1 MSIENAEKILLP
13 KNRGSLKSSQ
23 IVEAVHE
30 EEKTTGERK
39 NKDPCSDESPKI
51 RHDAQKIVE
60 KMGKNGEYCYN
71 LNSIP
76 TSVFSEELLQSVFQ
90 EMHRQRKESITR
102 VVLSDMCISD
112 STVKEICKLDWL
124 KGLFLPYNKLTN
136 SSVVM
141 IAENLVKLESLSFA
155 GNKEI
160 DDIFP
165 CTKMENLKLLW
176 VDETSVALTPQQMVD
191 WVIDSK
197 SLENVDFSATPTDP
211 QGIKLLCHKWQQ
223 GLPNPKLRD
232 PIMRSRVDKKTNEDH
247 IIKEKIVDIVK
258 VQKQNERFEVQHSQH
273 DESDSGGSSSSQIST
288 RTLTGDEIFR
298 KEEDPVNLEVPAR
311 KNYGVE
317 KQHSPHG
324 DLSIEQLST
333 QATDNQNYITENNAS
348 LSKQSS
354 ESNNLHPNMTKTT
367 LLVSPLSL
375 KP

>member
-1 MSIENAEKILLP
+1 
-13 KNRGSLKSSQ
+13 
-23 IVEAVHE
+23 
-30 EEKTTGERK
+30 
-39 NKDPCSDESPKI
+39 
-51 RHDAQKIVE
+51 
-60 KMGKNGEYCYN
+60 
-71 LNSIP
+71 
-76 TSVFSEELLQSVFQ
+76 
-90 EMHRQRKESITR
+90 
-102 VVLSDMCISD
+102 
-112 STVKEICKLDWL
+112 
-124 KGLFLPYNKLTN
+124 
-136 SSVVM
+136 
-141 IAENLVKLESLSFA
+141 
-155 GNKEI
+155 
-160 DDIFP
+160 
-165 CTKMENLKLLW
+165 
-176 VDETSVALTPQQMVD
+176 
-191 WVIDSK
+191 
-197 SLENVDFSATPTDP
+197 
-211 QGIKLLCHKWQQ
+211 
-223 GLPNPKLRD
+223 
-232 PIMRSRVDKKTNEDH
+232 MRSRVDKKTTEDH
-247 IIKEKIVDIVK
+247 IIKEKIVDIGK